1 MSNIHFDPFLPS
13 DTILHPEDSPSNW
26 DEHSLSKSND
36 SCPTN
41 PLDLAI
47 ADSLSTNID
56 SQPSD
61 SQSFQPRANFRD
73 RADSNDERQS
83 EDSHFY
89 IDPDIISPS
98 GKDIPQQ
105 LP

>member
-1 MSNIHFDPFLPS
+1 MSNIHFNPFLFC
-13 DTILHPEDSPSNW
+13 DTLQHLEDTASNW
-26 DEHSLSKSND
+26 DEHSFSKPTD
-36 SCPTN
+36 SCPTY
-41 PLDLAI
+41 PLNLAI

-61 SQSFQPRANFRD
+61 SQSFQPPANFRD
-73 RADSNDERQS
+73 RADSNDERQI